1 MSPTRDRNLEIWEQ
15 QGGNILPV
23 MPFLDNVVVRS
34 EGSYLIDREGKRI
47 LDLAAG
53 QFCTI
58 LGHNHPLFVERLVA
72 ELRNNLHT
80 GSQYLTERVFEAAQ
94 EIVRIAPQ
102 GLDKVTLLSTGSEA
116 NEFAL
121 RIAKAYTGR
130 TGVIGIDRGY
140 YGISL
145 ATRSLSAISDGHVD
159 LSPKTPGSYHVM
171 APNCARCPLSLT
183 YPECGVRCL
192 DVSLRT
198 IGSNV
203 ENVAAIIVE
212 TVISAGGMIFPHA
225 EFFARLRA
233 LADEI
238 GALLIVDEAQTG
250 FGRCGAWFDCEN
262 LGLRPDILVFSKTSG
277 NGYPSSG
284 VVVPARIVDKLLDQ
298 GFHHLSSHQNDPVTA
313 AAILAVIEI
322 IRKED
327 LLARARDHG
336 AYFMDGLRELETR
349 HPRMWGTRGRGL
361 MIAFELVTDRES
373 LQPDLDSLTPF
384 VLACQARGV
393 HITYSY
399 YEGAIRIIP
408 GINLSR
414 EEIDSAIAVFDT
426 TLTDLEQNRLDAS
439 RFANTN
445 AVTRSMME
453 RSRVRRTLR
462 RLWETSPSY
471 WWQRVRQ
478 RRGS

>member
-15 QGGNILPV
+15 HGSSILPV

-58 LGHNHPLFVERLVA
+58 LGHNHPRFIERLVA

-94 EIVRIAPQ
+94 AILGIVPP

-121 RIAKAYTGR
+121 RIAKAFTGR

-159 LSPKTPGSYHVM
+159 LSPKIPGSFHVM
-171 APNCARCPLSLT
+171 APNCARCPLGLT
-183 YPECGVRCL
+183 YPQCAVRCL
-192 DVSLRT
+192 DVSMRA

-212 TVISAGGMIFPHA
+212 TVVSAGGMIFPHA
-225 EFFARLRA
+225 EFFERLRK
-233 LADEI
+233 LADDI

-262 LGLRPDILVFSKTSG
+262 LGIRPDILVFSKTSG

-284 VVVPARIVDKLLDQ
+284 VVVPARIVEKLLDQ

-322 IRKED
+322 IRSEN
-327 LLARARDHG
+327 LLERARENG
-336 AYFMDGLRELETR
+336 AYFLERLRELEAR
-349 HPRMWGTRGRGL
+349 HPRVWGVRGRGL
-361 MIAFELVTDRES
+361 MIAFELVIDRES
-373 LQPDLDSLTPF
+373 LQPDVENLTPF
-384 VLACQARGV
+384 VLGCQARGV
-393 HITYSY
+393 HVTYSY

-408 GINLSR
+408 GLNLSR
-414 EEIDSAIAVFDT
+414 EEIDIAIDVFDA
-426 TLTDLEQNRLDAS
+426 TLTDLEQNRLDSS

-445 AVTRSMME
+445 PVIRSMTE
-453 RSRVRRTLR
+453 RSKLRRTMR

-471 WWQRVRQ
+471 WWQRIRQ
-478 RRGS
+478 RRAT

>member
-1 MSPTRDRNLEIWEQ
+1 MSDRNLEMWEQ
-15 QGGNILPV
+15 RGSNILPV
-23 MPFLDNVVVRS
+23 MPFLDNVIVRS

-58 LGHNHPLFVERLVA
+58 LGHNHPVFVERLIA

-80 GSQYLTERVFEAAQ
+80 GSQYLTERVFEAAHQ
-94 EIVRIAPQ
+94 IAGIAPA

-121 RIAKAYTGR
+121 RIAKAFTGR

-159 LSPKTPGSYHVM
+159 LSPKVPGTYHVI
-171 APNCARCPLSLT
+171 APYCARCPLTLT
-183 YPECGVRCL
+183 YPDCGVRCL
-192 DVSLRT
+192 DVSLRS

-212 TVISAGGMIFPHA
+212 TVVSAGGMIFPNP

-233 LADEI
+233 LADDI

-250 FGRCGAWFDCEN
+250 FGRCGKWFDCEN
-262 LGLRPDILVFSKTSG
+262 LDLQPDILVFSKTSG

-284 VVVPARIVDKLLDQ
+284 VVVPARIVEKLLDQ

-313 AAILAVIEI
+313 AAILAVMEV
-322 IRKED
+322 IRQED
-327 LLARARDHG
+327 LLTRANENG
-336 AYFMDGLRELETR
+336 AYFIERLRELEKR
-349 HPRMWGTRGRGL
+349 HARIWGIRGRGL
-361 MIAFELVTDRES
+361 MIAFELVRSRETRE
-373 LQPDLDSLTPF
+373 PDLDNLTPF
-384 VLACQARGV
+384 VLGCQARGV
-393 HITYSY
+393 HVTYSY

-408 GINLSR
+408 AITLTR
-414 EEIDSAIAVFDT
+414 AEIDTAIAAFDA
-426 TLTDLEQNRLDAS
+426 TLTDIEQNRLDAS
-439 RFANTN
+439 AFANTN
-445 AVTRSMME
+445 AVTRSMVS
-453 RSRVRRTLR
+453 RSRWRRMLR

-471 WWQRVRQ
+471 WLQRA
-478 RRGS
+478 RR